1 MATRKPGER
10 ALTLLQ
16 LAVIAVVQGITEFLP
31 ISSSGHLRLIPLLSD
46 WPDQGLAID
55 IAVHVGTLFAVLAYL
70 WRDVLAMLGGLVRI
84 GSGMAH
90 PGVRMIV
97 YLAVATVPVMAAG
110 YALTEFVGTEWR
122 NSLEVIAWATLGF
135 GLLLHLSDRIGL
147 TVRRIEHMGLLT
159 AFAIGLAQALAL
171 IPGASRAGVTMTA
184 ARVLGF
190 ERRDAAR
197 FSMLMS
203 IPTIVAAG
211 AFAAREL
218 VESGDPVLQSNAL
231 LAGGIAFVAAL
242 IAIAAMMGWLRR
254 ATFAPFAIYRV
265 FLGGG
270 LLGLVYL

>member
-1 MATRKPGER
+1 M
-10 ALTLLQ
+10 TLLQ

-31 ISSSGHLRLIPLLSD
+31 ISSSGHLRLIPVLSD

-55 IAVHVGTLFAVLAYL
+55 VAVHVGTLLAVVAYL
-70 WRDVLAMLGGLVRI
+70 WRDVLSMLTGLIRI

-90 PGVRMIV
+90 PGVRLTV
-97 YLAVATVPVMAAG
+97 YLLVATIPVVAAG
-110 YALTEFVGTEWR
+110 FAVTEYLGTAWR
-122 NSLEVIAWATLGF
+122 DSLEVIAWATLGF
-135 GLLLHLSDRIGL
+135 GLLLHLSDRTGL
-147 TVRRIEHMGLLT
+147 TVRRIEHMGLST

-184 ARVLGF
+184 ARLLGF

-211 AFAAREL
+211 AFAAKEL

-231 LAGGIAFVAAL
+231 TAGGIAFVAAL
-242 IAIAAMMGWLRR
+242 VAIAAMMGWLRR
-254 ATFAPFAIYRV
+254 ATFTPFVIYRV
-265 FLGGG
+265 ILGGA
-270 LLGLVYL
+270 LLGIVYL

>member
-1 MATRKPGER
+1 M
-10 ALTLLQ
+10 TLLQ

-31 ISSSGHLRLIPLLSD
+31 ISSSGHLRLIPMLSD

-55 IAVHVGTLFAVLAYL
+55 VAVHVGTLLAVVAYL
-70 WRDVLAMLGGLVRI
+70 WRDVLAVLGGLIRI

-90 PGVRMIV
+90 PGVR
-97 YLAVATVPVMAAG
+97 LAVHLLVATIPVVAAG
-110 YALTEFVGTEWR
+110 YALTEFLGTAWR

-147 TVRRIEHMGLLT
+147 TVRRIEHMGLSS

-184 ARVLGF
+184 ARLLGF

-203 IPTIVAAG
+203 IPTIAAAG
-211 AFAAREL
+211 VFAAGEL

-265 FLGGG
+265 ILGGA
-270 LLGLVYL
+270 LLGIVYV

>member
-1 MATRKPGER
+1 MATRKSGER

-84 GSGMAH
+84 GAGMAH

-147 TVRRIEHMGLLT
+147 TVRRIEHMSLLT

-231 LAGGIAFVAAL
+231 LAGGVAFVAAL

-265 FLGGG
+265 FLGGV

>member
-1 MATRKPGER
+1 MAARKPGER
-10 ALTLLQ
+10 PLTLLQ

-31 ISSSGHLRLIPLLSD
+31 ISSSGHLRLIPVLSD

-55 IAVHVGTLFAVLAYL
+55 VAVHVGTLLAVIAYL
-70 WRDVLAMLGGLVRI
+70 WRDVLAMLGGLIRL

-90 PGVRMIV
+90 PGVRLML
-97 YLAVATVPVMAAG
+97 YLLVATIPVVAAG
-110 YALTEFVGTEWR
+110 YAVTEFLGSAWR

-147 TVRRIEHMGLLT
+147 TVRRLEHMGLWS

-184 ARVLGF
+184 ARLLGF

-203 IPTIVAAG
+203 IPTILAAG
-211 AFAAREL
+211 AFAAGEL

-254 ATFAPFAIYRV
+254 ATFAPFVIYRV
-265 FLGGG
+265 ILGAA
-270 LLGLVYL
+270 LLGIVYL

>member
-1 MATRKPGER
+1 MATRKSGER

-84 GSGMAH
+84 GAGMAH

-231 LAGGIAFVAAL
+231 LAGGVAFVAAL

-265 FLGGG
+265 FLGGV

>member
-1 MATRKPGER
+1 M
-10 ALTLLQ
+10 TLLQ

-31 ISSSGHLRLIPLLSD
+31 ISSSGHLRLIPVLSD

-55 IAVHVGTLFAVLAYL
+55 VAVHVGTLLAVVAYL
-70 WRDVLAMLGGLVRI
+70 WRDVLAMLGGMIRL
-84 GSGMAH
+84 GSGLAH
-90 PGVRMIV
+90 PGVRRML
-97 YLAVATVPVMAAG
+97 YLLVATIPVVAAG
-110 YALTEFVGTEWR
+110 YAVTEFLGTAWR

-147 TVRRIEHMGLLT
+147 TVRRLEHMGLRS

-184 ARVLGF
+184 ARLLGF

-211 AFAAREL
+211 AFAASDL

-231 LAGGIAFVAAL
+231 AAGGIAFVAAL
-242 IAIAAMMGWLRR
+242 IATAAMMGWLRR
-254 ATFAPFAIYRV
+254 ATFTPFVIYRV
-265 FLGGG
+265 VLGGV
-270 LLGLVYL
+270 LLGIVYF